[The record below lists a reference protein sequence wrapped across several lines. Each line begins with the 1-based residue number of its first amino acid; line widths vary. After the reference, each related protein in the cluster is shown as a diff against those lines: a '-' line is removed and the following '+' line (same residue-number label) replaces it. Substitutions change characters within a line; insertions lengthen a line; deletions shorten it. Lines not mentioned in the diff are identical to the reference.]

1 MFGTLLEA
9 TTNILFTLGSMGMIL
24 IAMLDS
30 SLLSIPE
37 INDVIIVTRDATDDS
52 PLNMPPTSPHRERQ
66 RARAL

>member
-1 MFGTLLEA
+1 MLKAITDTLLE
-9 TTNILFTLGSMGMIL
+9 LGPVGMIL

-37 INDVIIVTRDATDDS
+37 INDVIIVTRDATDGR